1 MNRNTRV
8 LLGIAAAGVVVTVFS
23 VRYVSGALYIPPPPP
38 AAPPTIED
46 ATPKLVTVRLP
57 IGNGDTLDQI
67 LAREDIDPNTRFE
80 MLGAFNHAYSVRRV
94 QPGRDLLLTR
104 LAGTDE
110 VDSLEYLAD
119 ADNKV
124 VLHRFGGVSEAELVE
139 IPGTIRAVPVCATL
153 EGSLFETVDRAGED
167 PQLALLVADIFSF
180 DIDFYRDPQAGDQFC
195 ILVEKKFYDNG
206 QPPTYKRVLAAQYN
220 NTGTMY
226 DAYRFSN
233 DGGAGEFFT
242 SDGHALKSA
251 FLRSPLAF
259 DARVSSHFSRA
270 RLHPVLHTTRPHLG
284 TDYAAPTGTPVRA
297 VASGRVAVSGY
308 TAGNGNYVAINHADG
323 YRTMYLHFSKR
334 LVRAGQRVE
343 QGQTIGLVGSTGL
356 ATGPHVDIRISR
368 NGKFMDWEKLR
379 APRAVTLSSR
389 QKEAFNQERDR
400 LLAIMQAARKPPQ
413 VASNK
418 TGDAGF

>member
-1 MNRNTRV
+1 MI
-8 LLGIAAAGVVVTVFS
+8 LGFAAAGVVITALS
-23 VRYVSGALYIPPPPP
+23 VRYVSGALYIPPPRP
-38 AAPPTIED
+38 ATPPTIED

-67 LAREDIDPNTRFE
+67 LARADIDPSTRFE
-80 MLGAFNHAYSVRRV
+80 MLDAFNQAYSVRRV
-94 QPGRDLLLTR
+94 QPGRDLLVTLRPDTK
-104 LAGTDE
+104 E
-110 VDSLEYLAD
+110 VNSLEYVAD
-119 ADNKV
+119 ADSEV
-124 VLHRFGGVSEAELVE
+124 VLHRYGGVSEAKLVE
-139 IPGTIRAVPVCATL
+139 IPGTVKAVPVCATL

-220 NTGTMY
+220 NAGTMY

-233 DGGAGEFFT
+233 DGGPGEFFT

-259 DARVSSHFSRA
+259 DARVSSHFSRS
-270 RLHPVLHTTRPHLG
+270 RLHPVLHTRRPHLG
-284 TDYAAPTGTPVRA
+284 TDYAAPRGTPVRA
-297 VASGRVAVSGY
+297 VASGRVAISGY

-334 LVRAGQRVE
+334 LVKTGQRVE

-356 ATGPHVDIRISR
+356 ATGPHVDIRISK

-400 LLAIMQAARKPPQ
+400 LRAIMEAAQKPPQ
-413 VASNK
+413 VASNP
-418 TGDAGF
+418 TGNVGF

>member
-8 LLGIAAAGVVVTVFS
+8 LLGVAAAGVVVTAFS
-23 VRYVSGALYIPPPPP
+23 VPYASGALYIPPPPLP
-38 AAPPTIED
+38 APPTIED
-46 ATPKLVTVRLP
+46 ATPKLITDRLP

-67 LAREDIDPNTRFE
+67 LARAGVDSNTRFE
-80 MLGAFNHAYSVRRV
+80 MLSAFNKAYSVRRV
-94 QPGRDLLLTR
+94 QPGRDLLMTR
-104 LAGTDE
+104 RADTDQ
-110 VDSLEYLAD
+110 VDSLKYIAD
-119 ADNKV
+119 ADSEV

-153 EGSLFETVDRAGED
+153 QGSLFETVDRAGED

-180 DIDFYRDPQAGDQFC
+180 DIDFYRDPQPGDEFC

-206 QPPTYKRVLAAQYN
+206 QPSTYKRVLAAQYN
-220 NTGTMY
+220 NAGTKY
-226 DAYRFSN
+226 DAYRFAGN
-233 DGGAGEFFT
+233 GGSGDFFT
-242 SDGHALKSA
+242 SDGRALKSA

-297 VASGRVAVSGY
+297 VASGRVAISGY
-308 TAGNGNYVAINHADG
+308 TAGNGNYVVLDHANG

-334 LVRAGQRVE
+334 LVRAGQRVD

-356 ATGPHVDIRISR
+356 ASGPHVDIRISK
-368 NGKFMDWEKLR
+368 NGKFMDWEKTR
-379 APRAVTLSSR
+379 APRTMTLSAQ
-389 QKEAFNQERDR
+389 QKESFGLERDR
-400 LLAIMQAARKPPQ
+400 LKALMQAARKSPQ
-413 VASNK
+413 VASNR